1 MIPSDT
7 RGATSIRQLSENK
20 NAVGDGENED
30 SQPHLSV
37 RPDPVRRYLSPITGA
52 RPARPTLL
60 FSPATHRP
68 IQRLRGYRPST
79 AAGSLLPRVN
89 AYYSCS

>member
-1 MIPSDT
+1 MILSDT

-37 RPDPVRRYLSPITGA
+37 RPDTVKRYLSLITGA
-52 RPARPTLL
+52 PPARPTPV
-60 FSPATHRP
+60 FSLATHRP
-68 IQRLRGYRPST
+68 IQRLRGCRSST
-79 AAGSLLPRVN
+79 IADSLLPRVN
-89 AYYSCS
+89 AYYS